1 MRQPLRRRVLR
12 PDRHIAVHSLVR
24 EPLDVHELLPC
35 ELAIIIHRDRIFPEV
50 EANVVKSVFAVDQPR
65 NDVLTRMALHAPE
78 ALRPVDLP
86 AHLRAGR
93 ERCIRIVHDRI
104 RQELHIEN
112 VRAAE
117 HASISRL
124 AAALREKHRLIEHNG
139 IALPVRVTAQHGR
152 GKITPVAVEII

>member
-1 MRQPLRRRVLR
+1 M
-12 PDRHIAVHSLVR
+12 
-24 EPLDVHELLPC
+24 HELLPC
-35 ELAIIIHRDRIFPEV
+35 ELAAIIHRDRVFPEV

-78 ALRPVDLP
+78 ALRPVDPP
-86 AHLRAGR
+86 AHLRAR
-93 ERCIRIVHDRI
+93 RKRHVRIVYDCI

-117 HASISRL
+117 HAGISRL
-124 AAALREKHRLIEHNG
+124 AAALREKHRLIEHDG
-139 IALPVRVTAQHGR
+139 VALPIRVTAQHGR